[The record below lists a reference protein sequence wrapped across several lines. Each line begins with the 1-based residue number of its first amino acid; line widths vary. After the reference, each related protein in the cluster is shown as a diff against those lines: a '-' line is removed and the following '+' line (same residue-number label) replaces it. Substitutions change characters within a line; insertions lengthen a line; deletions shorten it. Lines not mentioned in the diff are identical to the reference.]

1 MAENKTWFAMEA
13 KNEGETAEIS
23 IYDEIGVFG
32 VQGKAFVE
40 QLEAFDTAETI
51 NLRISSPGGSV
62 VEGNLIY
69 NAIKRH
75 KARVNVF
82 IDGMAAS
89 MASVIA
95 MAGDNITMAENA
107 LMMIH
112 NPWTVSIG
120 DSEQLR
126 KDADLMDKMK
136 KAIINAY
143 SRSSYSEEELE
154 QMMNATTYFTA
165 KEAVEAG
172 FADDIDGAL
181 EMAASIADMNEIAQ
195 KAGSSL
201 PIEKMIASAVQKH
214 KDEVFKAGNELVIER
229 EKLAKS
235 EAKIEDLQMSLNS
248 ANETIKN
255 MEATHEKELSNAKE
269 VTAFAVAQKAAEI
282 MGQATIGPVTDQSEE
297 RETRFKSRDEF
308 WAEWQRQPVAER
320 NDWYHKNKVFL
331 PK

>member
-1 MAENKTWFAMEA
+1 
-13 KNEGETAEIS
+13 
-23 IYDEIGVFG
+23 
-32 VQGKAFVE
+32 
-40 QLEAFDTAETI
+40 
-51 NLRISSPGGSV
+51 
-62 VEGNLIY
+62 
-69 NAIKRH
+69 
-75 KARVNVF
+75 
-82 IDGMAAS
+82 

-308 WAEWQRQPVAER
+308 WAEWQRQPVSER
-320 NDWYHKNKVFL
+320 NDWYQKNKVFL